1 MRRGRE
7 VRGALLLAG
16 RAAIV
21 AIVAMPALVAV
32 VCAGSTVRLAG
43 AGEQPSGESRS
54 LPTSPFVAR
63 ARQGEV
69 AVPTAEEVERM
80 CALLTSCDKVAIPP
94 ALFPADFQG
103 CVKRMSDE
111 MTSPGAVNFSL
122 TMRECGLRADS
133 CASFRACALHG
144 ASPDACKGRGKQAV
158 VGFCDVDGRALTC
171 WHDDVLAVRDC
182 NRGGEQC
189 VVVDGEAACTLGPC
203 PPGVKEGDKSSC
215 SVSGTHSIRCEK
227 GKLASLD
234 CTAFGLKCT
243 TALDGSSGCATG
255 GPPCRGKEER
265 RCDGNV
271 AVGCIHGHEV
281 RVDCAAAGLVCAQ
294 ASGQV
299 SGVAPVG
306 ACAAPPALSGPCDV
320 ADKARCDETGTAIQ
334 YCYAGRSRSY
344 SCKALGF
351 RKCDPG
357 KNGARC
363 SSQ

>member
-1 MRRGRE
+1 MRRARG
-7 VRGALLLAG
+7 VRGALLSAAT
-16 RAAIV
+16 AAI
-21 AIVAMPALVAV
+21 PALVAV
-32 VCAGSTVRLAG
+32 VCGGSTAQLAE
-43 AGEQPSGESRS
+43 AGEQPPDG
-54 LPTSPFVAR
+54 PQASPFVAR

-80 CALLTSCDKVAIPP
+80 CALLTSCDKLAIPP
-94 ALFPADFQG
+94 ALFPSDFQG

-158 VGFCDVDGRALTC
+158 VGVCDVDGRALTC

-182 NRGGEQC
+182 TRGGEQC

-203 PPGVKEGDKSSC
+203 PAGVKEGDKSSC
-215 SVSGTHSIRCEK
+215 SVSGTHWVRCEK

-243 TALDGSSGCATG
+243 SALDGSSGCATG
-255 GPPCRGKEER
+255 GPPCRGPEK
-265 RCDGNV
+265 RCEGNV

-281 RVDCAAAGLVCAQ
+281 RVDCHAAGLVCAQ
-294 ASGQV
+294 G
-299 SGVAPVG
+299 SGVASGVASIG
-306 ACAAPPALSGPCDV
+306 ACAAPPTLSGPCDV
-320 ADKARCDETGTAIQ
+320 ADKAKCDGTAIQ
-334 YCYAGRSRSY
+334 YCYAGRTRSY

-357 KNGARC
+357 KNGVRC
-363 SSQ
+363 SL